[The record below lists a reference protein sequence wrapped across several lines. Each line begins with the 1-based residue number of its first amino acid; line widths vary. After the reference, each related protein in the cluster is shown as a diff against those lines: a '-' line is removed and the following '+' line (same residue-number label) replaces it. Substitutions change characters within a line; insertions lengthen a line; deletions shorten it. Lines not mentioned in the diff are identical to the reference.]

1 MPVNQR
7 QLLVAAKREVTC
19 RGSWRGKEMTE
30 RVISQGDLDFYEKH
44 KDVIENFLNQPGYSE
59 ERKTS
64 IRNIPPM
71 FEFEKMNYQEQFTRE
86 LDEYGNDISIYPLIF
101 KRA

>member
-1 MPVNQR
+1 
-7 QLLVAAKREVTC
+7 
-19 RGSWRGKEMTE
+19 MTE

-44 KDVIENFLNQPGYSE
+44 KDVIENFLHQPGYSE

-71 FEFEKMNYQEQFTRE
+71 FEFEKMNYQEQFIRE
-86 LDEYGNDISIYPLIF
+86 LDEYWARYKHLWSEDGKQLKTDASN
-101 KRA
+101 RR

>member
-1 MPVNQR
+1 
-7 QLLVAAKREVTC
+7 
-19 RGSWRGKEMTE
+19 MTE
-30 RVISQGDLDFYEKH
+30 CVISQGDLDFYEKH

-71 FEFEKMNYQEQFTRE
+71 FEFEKMNYQAHESPHFRR
-86 LDEYGNDISIYPLIF
+86 DSYWPNFVD
-101 KRA
+101 K